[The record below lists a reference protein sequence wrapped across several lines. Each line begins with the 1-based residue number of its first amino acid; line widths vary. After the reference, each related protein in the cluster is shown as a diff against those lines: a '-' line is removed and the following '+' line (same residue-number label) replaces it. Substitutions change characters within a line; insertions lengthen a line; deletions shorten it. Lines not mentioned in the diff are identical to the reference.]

1 MAFFSDGKESK
12 MELSEKKA
20 RLQAYF
26 RAHPKVLLGFSGGVD
41 SAFLL
46 ASAKEMGAEAVA
58 CFVKTPF
65 QPQFELEDARRLADG
80 VGISL
85 HIIPGNPLSDPQVVR
100 NDARRCYYC
109 KQMIFSAL
117 RAYADRIGAVLIDG
131 TNATDPEDD
140 RPGMQALRELSVES
154 PLRLC
159 GWGKADIRAE
169 SRRMG
174 LFTWDKPSYACLA
187 TRIPTGTPIDA
198 ETLRKVEGAEDAL
211 FALGLQDFRVRVFH
225 GAARLQLPEKEWHI
239 GEELRRDI
247 CERVGQYFDTVLLDM
262 TPRQPRE

>member
-1 MAFFSDGKESK
+1 
-12 MELSEKKA
+12 MELTEKKA
-20 RLQAYF
+20 RLSAYF
-26 RAHPKVLLGFSGGVD
+26 VEHKKVLLGFSGGVD

-46 ASAKEMGAEAVA
+46 AAAKEAGAEAVA

-65 QPQFELEDARRLADG
+65 QPQFELEDAQRLADQLG
-80 VGISL
+80 VEL
-85 HIIPGNPLSDPQVVR
+85 HVIPGDPLSSPQVLR
-100 NDARRCYYC
+100 NDPRRCYYC
-109 KQMIFSAL
+109 KQIIFSTL
-117 RAYADRIGAVLIDG
+117 RAYADELGATLIDG

-140 RPGMQALRELSVES
+140 RPGMQALRELSVQS

-169 SRRMG
+169 SKRMG

-198 ETLRKVEGAEDAL
+198 ETLRRVEGAEDAL
-211 FALGLQDFRVRVFH
+211 FSLGLSDFRVRVFH
-225 GAARLQLPEKEWHI
+225 GAARIQLPESQWHVSESLR
-239 GEELRRDI
+239 EEIVRK
-247 CERVGQYFDTVLLDM
+247 VGAYFDTVLLDM